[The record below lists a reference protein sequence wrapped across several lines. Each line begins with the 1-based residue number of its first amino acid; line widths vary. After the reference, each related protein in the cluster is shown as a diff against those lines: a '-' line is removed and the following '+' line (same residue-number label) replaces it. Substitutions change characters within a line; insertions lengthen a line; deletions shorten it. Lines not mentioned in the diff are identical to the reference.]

1 MIKSILLT
9 TILAIT
15 ISSVASIPY
24 ASAGT
29 PTLDGAIGVAEY
41 ANSVLVDR
49 TPDLGGV
56 YDPGTSGSF
65 AGGQISGQHSDWI
78 LYWDFDATNIYFAAD
93 PLGSTAAGATG
104 ATEIGVHFLPTT
116 GDPNTGVGTTDCTG
130 TFFSLLAHNSYF
142 SFTCNFLG
150 DFTFTFSDAG
160 PTPLSAGEMFVQGAV
175 TTTLLPI
182 EWNLVRTDLVRP
194 GDTTYT
200 GDLQCLWF
208 RASAFDSRSVDNGAG
223 PGARTIWLKLDPNTP
238 NCGETIQVEIDIK
251 PGSDPSSVNCK
262 NTEGSVPVAVFGSA
276 NFVVS
281 TIDLN
286 SLQLNGVAVTEEH
299 DTIHI
304 EDKNGD
310 EFPDA
315 VLHLDKIGVCEAT
328 SDEAKYPLKE
338 TADATLTGSNA
349 DGDFEGIGDIRIV
362 KR

>member
-1 MIKSILLT
+1 
-9 TILAIT
+9 
-15 ISSVASIPY
+15 
-24 ASAGT
+24 
-29 PTLDGAIGVAEY
+29 
-41 ANSVLVDR
+41 
-49 TPDLGGV
+49 
-56 YDPGTSGSF
+56 
-65 AGGQISGQHSDWI
+65 
-78 LYWDFDATNIYFAAD
+78 
-93 PLGSTAAGATG
+93 
-104 ATEIGVHFLPTT
+104 
-116 GDPNTGVGTTDCTG
+116 
-130 TFFSLLAHNSYF
+130 
-142 SFTCNFLG
+142 
-150 DFTFTFSDAG
+150 
-160 PTPLSAGEMFVQGAV
+160 MFVQGAV

-223 PGARTIWLKLDPNTP
+223 PGARTIWLKFDPTTP